1 MFKYTKWVLRL
12 IFPLLGAYFIWMIR
26 YARKPEKY
34 PLELRYGRTRK
45 FILKLVKILDLE
57 ISVTNQPEFKKDEK
71 YYIVANHNSL
81 VDAVVAVYLFEEPV
95 TFIVKK
101 EASKTPFVRL
111 FIKIIGGVYIERDN
125 LRQEIQ
131 AMQKTRDSLAASEVS
146 WMVFPEGTRN
156 RDYHAPVAP
165 YKAGAF
171 KAPLQTDTTIVP
183 LVMWGTQ
190 LVLPLKT
197 RAKKFPVF
205 VNFLPP
211 ITASAMKGLNTHQ
224 IADSVEE
231 TTNAT
236 LKKLKKEYLAIA
248 KLNKHGQAIINKEE
262 GKEV

>member
-45 FILKLVKILDLE
+45 FILKLAKVLDLE
-57 ISVTNQPEFKKDEK
+57 ITINNQPKFNKDEK

-131 AMQKTRDSLAASEVS
+131 AMQKTRDSLAAQEVS

-197 RAKKFPVF
+197 RAKKFPILVE
-205 VNFLPP
+205 FLPP
-211 ITASAMKGLNTHQ
+211 VTKSEMAGLNTQQ
-224 IADSVEE
+224 IAMAVEE
-231 TTNAT
+231 ATNKKREQ
-236 LKKLKKEYLAIA
+236 LKVEYLKLAQ
-248 KLNKHGQAIINKEE
+248 LNKHGRAIINKQT
-262 GKEV
+262 GKEE

>member
-12 IFPLLGAYFIWMIR
+12 IFPLLAAYFGWMIR

-34 PLELRYGRTRK
+34 PLELRYQRTRK
-45 FILKLVKILDLE
+45 FILKLVRILDLE
-57 ISVTNQPEFKKDEK
+57 ITVKNKPSLKEDEK

-111 FIKIIGGVYIERDN
+111 FIKIIGSVYIERDN

-131 AMQKTRDSLAASEVS
+131 AMQKTRDSLAAQEVS

-156 RDYHAPVAP
+156 RDYHAPVAT

-171 KAPLQTDTTIVP
+171 KAPLQTEVTIVP

-197 RAKKFPVF
+197 RAKKFPIF
-205 VNFLPP
+205 VNFLPLV
-211 ITASAMKGLNTHQ
+211 TKSEMVGLNTQQ
-224 IADSVEE
+224 IAKSIEE
-231 TTNAT
+231 RTNAAVLELRT
-236 LKKLKKEYLAIA
+236 KYKAVA
-248 KLNKHGQAIINKEE
+248 QLNKHGLAIINKEE